1 MIRAFVDSKDGQM
14 EMELKVDGLP
24 FPIMNELSSLVAHI
38 IHTVSHSEDLL
49 KDDVKSED
57 AELALLQSFLFMT
70 MDRLDCE
77 DAGWKSVGPNGEV
90 IEEELI
96 DDEFEEDLF

>member
-49 KDDVKSED
+49 QDDVKPED
-57 AELALLQSFLFMT
+57 AELTLLQSFLFMT
-70 MDRLDCE
+70 MDRLDS
-77 DAGWKSVGPNGEV
+77 DDSGWKPVGPDGEI
-90 IEEELI
+90 IE
-96 DDEFEEDLF
+96 DEFEEDLF